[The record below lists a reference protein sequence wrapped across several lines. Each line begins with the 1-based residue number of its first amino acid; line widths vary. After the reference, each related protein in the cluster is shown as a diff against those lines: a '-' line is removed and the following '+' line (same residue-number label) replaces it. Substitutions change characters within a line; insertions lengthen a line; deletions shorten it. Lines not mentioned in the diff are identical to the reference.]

1 MNHKTG
7 THKQWLAARLKLL
20 EAEKELTRRSDDLA
34 RRRQK
39 LPWVRIDKEYRFE
52 TDEGPRWQ
60 TSFEGARSIA
70 ESVPKRNLSGTEEHG
85 AQISQ
90 G

>member
-1 MNHKTG
+1 MR
-7 THKQWLAARLKLL
+7 ARLELL
-20 EAEKELTRRSDDLA
+20 GAEKKLARRSDELA
-34 RRRQK
+34 PRRQE